1 MAQKQPHKPLAFMNF
16 EYNQLSPESG
26 MFSLKG
32 NLIGEQDGIPITES
46 FAEKLEGGTQYFII
60 NLEGLQ
66 HINSSGLGVL
76 ITLLTK
82 ARKIGGEVVLAK
94 PSNYINNLLV
104 ITKLNSIF
112 RIGDELDADSYF
124 SKED

>member
-1 MAQKQPHKPLAFMNF
+1 MNF